1 MRTKFIKL
9 LYFNF
14 NYCKLPELAGRFTAF
29 KKPNLNFCF
38 LTYHA
43 NWKLTILQQKLKTQ
57 FGICGTPSE
66 LLKNFLS
73 ERQQYLDFEG
83 EISEFANVTCGIPRR
98 SLLGPLL
105 FLLYLNNLPT
115 ITNFDTTLFADD
127 IYLQI
132 TISDQN
138 LLVFQNRVSIKNK
151 LLVEKE
157 QARIKLRKNQ
167 LHSDL

>member
-1 MRTKFIKL
+1 M
-9 LYFNF
+9 
-14 NYCKLPELAGRFTAF
+14 
-29 KKPNLNFCF
+29 
-38 LTYHA
+38 
-43 NWKLTILQQKLKTQ
+43 QQKLKTQ
-57 FGICGTPSE
+57 FGICGTLSE

-73 ERQQYLDFEG
+73 ERQQYLNFEG
-83 EISEFANVTCGIPRR
+83 EISEFANVTCGIPQR

-105 FLLYLNNLPT
+105 FLLYVNNLPT

-127 IYLQI
+127 TYLQI

-167 LHSDL
+167 LHSGL